1 MTLLPRLSRMTI
13 AAVSVMAVLA
23 LGATTSSAGPINP
36 QASAGWYT
44 ESDAFFLGAGAN
56 FGVPPFTI
64 TPNFEWIFVDS
75 GSAYSLN
82 VDGTMTVFPLGVA
95 NVYAG
100 AGLGW
105 MTVDPEQGDSNSD
118 TVVNLIAGAGL
129 NAIPLKPFG
138 QFKYVIV
145 DGNDPLVF
153 SFGVR
158 F

>member
-1 MTLLPRLSRMTI
+1 MKFLSRVSRISI
-13 AAVSVMAVLA
+13 AAVAVVAALG
-23 LGATTSSAGPINP
+23 LGATISSAGPINP
-36 QASAGWYT
+36 QLSAGWYT

-56 FGVPPFTI
+56 FGVATFTV

-75 GSAYSLN
+75 GTAYTLN
-82 VDGTMTVFPLGVA
+82 LDGTMSVLPLGVA
-95 NVYAG
+95 TVYAG
-100 AGLGW
+100 AGIGF
-105 MTVDPEQGDSNSD
+105 MSVDPEHGDSNTD

-129 NAIPLKPFG
+129 NAMKLKPFG

-145 DGNDPLVF
+145 DGNDPLAF